1 MHHSSGKRKFE
12 GKTHEERLQMQDE
25 AHLKSRKLR
34 GGSVGRP
41 EFLIQVALRVF
52 DSSGKGY
59 ANVIHQE
66 GA

>member
-1 MHHSSGKRKFE
+1 
-12 GKTHEERLQMQDE
+12 MQDE

-34 GGSVGRP
+34 GGPVGRP
-41 EFLIQVALRVF
+41 EFLIQAALRVF